1 MQLNPLMA
9 AVWMLSLRGRSLA
22 ADRAQS
28 LREIQCMDSSF
39 PISGLLKN
47 NWVGA
52 QQAPWRRLL
61 LCVHY

>member
-22 ADRAQS
+22 ADGAQP

-39 PISGLLKN
+39 PIAAEGLKLN
-47 NWVGA
+47 STQLNST
-52 QQAPWRRLL
+52 
-61 LCVHY
+61 